1 MGRDLCRVSL
11 SRRDKGQNYLFK
23 KMEKFE
29 FEVAENEDGIRL
41 DKFLTVKFS
50 AVKPEINRTKI
61 QHLLEMNLVLDEK
74 NQPCNAPSQKTKLGQ
89 KFFVSTIDPKPS
101 HLTAKEIPFEIIFE
115 DDDLLVIN
123 KPAGLTVHPGTGN
136 QDNTLVNGLLFT
148 HQDRLS
154 SVSGEFRP
162 GIVHRLDKDTSG
174 LMLVAKNDFTHQ
186 VLSQKLRDRDIKRT
200 YLAFIFGCITPSRG
214 MINKNIVRS
223 RANRLKMSI
232 SRTLGRVAITN
243 YETVETFLDS
253 YASLVECK
261 LQTGRTHQ
269 IRVHLESIKHSLI
282 GDQLYNS
289 CKKTA
294 SINFTLDAKN
304 FIQNFPRQALHSYKI
319 SFMHPR
325 SNEEM
330 TFEIDLPE
338 DLKQLK
344 KHLTNG

>member
-1 MGRDLCRVSL
+1 
-11 SRRDKGQNYLFK
+11 
-23 KMEKFE
+23 MEKFE
-29 FEVAENEDGIRL
+29 FEVAENEEGIRL
-41 DKFLTVKFS
+41 DKFLTEKFS
-50 AVKPEINRTKI
+50 VIKPEINRTKI
-61 QHLLEMNLVLDEK
+61 QHLIEMNMVLDEK
-74 NQPCNAPSQKTKLGQ
+74 NKAISAPSQKTKMGQ
-89 KFFVSTIDPKPS
+89 KFFVETLDPKPS
-101 HLTAKEIPFEIIFE
+101 HLTAREIPFDIIFE

-136 QDNTLVNGLLFT
+136 QDNTLVNALLFT
-148 HQDRLS
+148 HQNKLS

-186 VLSQKLRDRDIKRT
+186 ILSQKLKDREIKRS
-200 YLAFIFGCITPSRG
+200 YLTFIFGCVIPPRG

-223 RANRLKMSI
+223 RANRLKMAV
-232 SRTLGRVAITN
+232 SRTLGRDAITN
-243 YETVETFLDS
+243 YETKETFSDGF
-253 YASLVECK
+253 ASLLECK

-289 CKKTA
+289 CKKIIPTHLSVA
-294 SINFTLDAKN
+294 AKK
-304 FIQNFPRQALHSYKI
+304 FIREFPRQALHSYKI
-319 SFMHPR
+319 SFFHPR

-338 DLKQLK
+338 DLKMLK
-344 KHLTNG
+344 NFLKNV